1 MLYLPNAQFVYSKDK
16 FFPEAFNA
24 TSHSISSFLTDKKT
38 RSNVWTNKALFL
50 FLEKQHF
57 YKNNK
62 PIFTPSKPLYILFTI
77 LRLQSMNIHR
87 TAFGLVSLKN
97 GHKYSTNI
105 LAIGGILIAGGGSA
119 QDVNNIIFFSSF
131 PLKLKTKWINKT
143 ITKMQHQQKR
153 RTKKLVDFPFFS
165 IKKRNNFFF
174 SSSSSFNINPNI

>member
-1 MLYLPNAQFVYSKDK
+1 LKLYLPNAQFVYSKDK

-24 TSHSISSFLTDKKT
+24 TSHSIFSFLEDKKP
-38 RSNVWTNKALFL
+38 RSNDWTNKALFL
-50 FLEKQHF
+50 FLEKQQF

-62 PIFTPSKPLYILFTI
+62 PIFTPSKALYILFTI

-105 LAIGGILIAGGGSA
+105 LAIGGILIGGGSA
-119 QDVNNIIFFSSF
+119 QDVNNIILFSSF

-143 ITKMQHQQKR
+143 ITKMQHQ
-153 RTKKLVDFPFFS
+153 
-165 IKKRNNFFF
+165 
-174 SSSSSFNINPNI
+174 

>member
-1 MLYLPNAQFVYSKDK
+1 MIEQIKPY
-16 FFPEAFNA
+16 
-24 TSHSISSFLTDKKT
+24 
-38 RSNVWTNKALFL
+38 
-50 FLEKQHF
+50 F
-57 YKNNK
+57 YFQKNNK
-62 PIFTPSKPLYILFTI
+62 QIFTPSKPLYILFTI

-119 QDVNNIIFFSSF
+119 QDVNNIILFSSF

-153 RTKKLVDFPFFS
+153 RTKNQSTFPSFQSKSEVTFS
-165 IKKRNNFFF
+165 FRFVLFFF
-174 SSSSSFNINPNI
+174 QHKPKHLIVKRPADKGNLNFLKSGGQEIEFQEIEFQEIESFIFHEMQN